1 MELNVSELRLGD
13 LGYGHMP
20 YRINFRIEKGYIK
33 SISRWVISVA
43 YVKIGVYIYLTSVNA
58 CKAPQKIIY

>member
-1 MELNVSELRLGD
+1 
-13 LGYGHMP
+13 
-20 YRINFRIEKGYIK
+20 
-33 SISRWVISVA
+33 VA